1 MKCTIEDKSNNFK
14 SILNIY
20 KEMLLAW
27 ADMDITHNTDSYPIL
42 YESILDY
49 THLSNNN
56 TVRDGWNV
64 GTDDFNDWARLFNQQ
79 AMLLPNRAFP
89 HTRALSTH
97 WLRASIHG
105 TRVLTDES
113 SLATPVPS
121 LELST
126 RTRERIRK
134 EGNVLFNDALN
145 TF

>member
-14 SILNIY
+14 LILNIY

-27 ADMDITHNTDSYPIL
+27 ADIDITHNTDSYQIL

-49 THLSNNN
+49 TQLSNNN

-89 HTRALSTH
+89 HTGLG
-97 WLRASIHG
+97 L
-105 TRVLTDES
+105 ES
-113 SLATPVPS
+113 PRYS
-121 LELST
+121 ST
-126 RTRERIRK
+126 RGRVESCNSSPFPGIG
-134 EGNVLFNDALN
+134 EQDVAQW
-145 TF
+145 